1 MLVVAVLLGY
11 AILAALTSPL
21 LLARGTWRI
30 TYPRLALGLWNV
42 AFVSGLAALIGSLC
56 WSVGLVIATPTSRSV
71 PSGWFGPTV
80 IVVFA
85 WVGLAIAGGVCALV
99 VSRLEPMDAA
109 KRRANEQLTLLE
121 ATAAYRTTHVAG
133 VLVNFVDCAAPLA
146 VSFAGVDRRI
156 VVTSALEAGL
166 TPAQLRSVIEHERTH
181 LTHRHGLIGSLAQ
194 LNLAC
199 LPRLFGAREF
209 ERSAHLLVELIADD
223 QAARVCGI
231 TDTANALVRVGKLR
245 GSEAMELRA
254 ERLVDNSTRLP
265 ARGRRRMHALAS
277 TTRLFARN

>member
-1 MLVVAVLLGY
+1 MLVVVGLLGY
-11 AILAALTSPL
+11 AIFAALTSPL

-42 AFVSGLAALIGSLC
+42 AFLSGLAALIASLC
-56 WSVGLVIATPTSRSV
+56 WSITLVMSTPSSKSV

-85 WVGLAIAGGVCALV
+85 WVGLAVAGGVGALV
-99 VSRLEPMDAA
+99 LSRLEPMDAA

-121 ATAAYRTTHVAG
+121 ATAAYRTSRVSGT
-133 VLVNFVDCAAPLA
+133 LVNFVDCAAPLA
-146 VSFAGVDRRI
+146 VSFAGADRRI

-166 TPAQLRSVIEHERTH
+166 APGQLRSVIEHERTH
-181 LTHRHGLIGSLAQ
+181 LTHHHGLIGSLAQ
-194 LNLAC
+194 LNHAC
-199 LPRLFGAREF
+199 LPKLFGAQEF

-223 QAARVCGI
+223 QAARVCGV

-245 GSEAMELRA
+245 GSEAMGLRA
-254 ERLVDNSTRLP
+254 ERLVDNNTRLP
-265 ARGRRRMHALAS
+265 ARSRRRMHALVYQ
-277 TTRLFARN
+277 TRLLARN